1 MGFRFIDRSGEAR
14 AALARARQAALARGG
29 AAVQEGARA
38 ICPVDTGALRRSI
51 GCQDGGDG
59 RMLVGTVLEYG
70 KYVELGTG
78 GQGAGADN
86 ARRGRRGQ
94 RAQPFLG
101 PAARSCAQ
109 RFPDMVRDAMKKA

>member
-1 MGFRFIDRSGEAR
+1 MGFRLANRAGQAR
-14 AALARARQAALARGG
+14 AALAEARREAMAGCG
-29 AAVQEGARA
+29 AAVREGARA

-51 GCQDGGDG
+51 GCADAGDG
-59 RMLVGTVLEYG
+59 RMLVGTALEYG

-78 GQGAGADN
+78 ARREGADG
-86 ARRGRRGQ
+86 GRRGQ

-101 PAARSCAQ
+101 PAASACAQ